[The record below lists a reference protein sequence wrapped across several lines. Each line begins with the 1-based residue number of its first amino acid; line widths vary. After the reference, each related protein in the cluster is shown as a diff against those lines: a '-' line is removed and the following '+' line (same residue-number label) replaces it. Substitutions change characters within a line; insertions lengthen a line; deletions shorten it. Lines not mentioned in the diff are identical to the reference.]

1 MLEVKDQHLEE
12 KLFML
17 NKIIIKFKKYLIMN
31 NGLDLSKLLFPSLL

>member
-1 MLEVKDQHLEE
+1 MKDQYLEE

-17 NKIIIKFKKYLIMN
+17 TKIIINFKKYLIMY